1 MKLSNIAEGMLL
13 LTFFWI
19 AWIEAFRLIGNP
31 NLGWKKEILIYVLF
45 NVSGIMAYLGWSRIL
60 GK

>member
-1 MKLSNIAEGMLL
+1 MTLSNIAEGVLL

-19 AWIEAFRLIGNP
+19 ARIEAFRQIGNP

-45 NVSGIMAYLGWSRIL
+45 NVSGIMGYLGWSRIL